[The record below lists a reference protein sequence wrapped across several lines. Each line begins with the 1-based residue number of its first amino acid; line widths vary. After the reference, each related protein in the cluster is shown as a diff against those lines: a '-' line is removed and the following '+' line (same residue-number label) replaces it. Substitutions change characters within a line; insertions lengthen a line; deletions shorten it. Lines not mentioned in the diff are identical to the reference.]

1 MRDPHSDH
9 DTLTTLDR
17 LLRHNRERFDGSY
30 DGGLSNHLSMGL
42 VALAR
47 LGADGAR
54 LEAFFEAYAPRLDP
68 VARASTTVAEP
79 EVNARLSALAPQVGS
94 GAFHGLIRVAYASM
108 GGDAAE
114 LSAALDFFGSFPPM
128 RPLDAVGS
136 ERDLGVLAASLADS
150 GMAPPPGVNITTRLA
165 EVMARPAFQG
175 VVARLAVDEGSLDR
189 LSRFGAHLWLAAG
202 DFASLHVLTGAHAIR
217 TLGPRWAD
225 PIAPVRAAA
234 VAGLGCYVLAGCP
247 TLGPVEGL
255 PVDDWETVRVRAL
268 ASNDEHLCKLVLSCM
283 DEAASTGD
291 PIYAAVATRVSRRG
305 EA

>member
-1 MRDPHSDH
+1 MRAEKANR
-9 DTLTTLDR
+9 DTLATLDR

-30 DGGLSNHLSMGL
+30 YGGLSNHLSMGL
-42 VALAR
+42 IALVR
-47 LGADGAR
+47 LGANAAR

-68 VARASTTVAEP
+68 VTRASTTVSEA
-79 EVNARLSALAPQVGS
+79 EVNARLSALAPHVGS

-108 GGDAAE
+108 VGDAAE
-114 LSAALDFFGSFPPM
+114 LSAALDFFASLPPM

-136 ERDLGVLAASLADS
+136 ELDLGVLAASLAES

-165 EVMARPAFQG
+165 EVMARPAFQD
-175 VVARLAVDEGSLDR
+175 VVARLAVDEGSLDH
-189 LSRFGAHLWLAAG
+189 LARFGARLWLAAG
-202 DFASLHVLTGAHAIR
+202 DFASLHVPTGAHAIR

-225 PIAPVRAAA
+225 PVVPVRTAA
-234 VAGLGCYVLAGCP
+234 VAALGCYVLAGCP

-255 PVDDWETVRVRAL
+255 PVDDWETIRVRAL

-291 PIYAAVATRVSRRG
+291 PIYVAVATRVSRRG